1 MFLPSL
7 KKTFEDTKA
16 LHRFIYENTPFY
28 ESPNG
33 KYPKDY
39 NLLQVEVLKRIAALK
54 FDGDIIKFTT
64 DPIAKKVMET
74 YRDFI
79 TSEYPAL
86 LASSEPSFNPKDE
99 TIINKTVQFIL
110 NKVYPAAKQMA
121 MGSWE

>member
-7 KKTFEDTKA
+7 KKTFEDTKV

-39 NLLQVEVLKRIAALK
+39 NLLQVEILKRIAALK
-54 FDGDIIKFTT
+54 FGGDIIKFTI

-74 YRDFI
+74 YRDYI
-79 TSEYPAL
+79 TAEMPFLLTSSNPA
-86 LASSEPSFNPKDE
+86 FNPKDDVV
-99 TIINKTVQFIL
+99 INKVLQFIL

>member
-1 MFLPSL
+1 MFLSNL

-39 NLLQVEVLKRIAALK
+39 NLLQAEVLKRIAALK
-54 FDGDIIKFTT
+54 FGGDIQKFISS
-64 DPIAKKVMET
+64 PSAKTVMET

-79 TSEYPAL
+79 SAEMPFL
-86 LASSEPSFNPKDE
+86 LASSDPSFNPKDDVV
-99 TIINKTVQFIL
+99 INKILQFIL

-121 MGSWE
+121 MGSWK